1 MDTSKVFRVLR
12 VFKVFTDTSKEL
24 VRLYS
29 TDFTSYYKNCTDLTE
44 TLKVV

>member
-1 MDTSKVFRVLR
+1 MDTSKVFRVFR

-29 TDFTSYYKNCTDLTE
+29 TDFTN
-44 TLKVV
+44 